1 LTRRVNTMDKLYQKA
16 TKLRK
21 LVLQMI
27 HQAGSGHPGG
37 SLSALDIITVLYFY
51 EMRIDSKNP
60 NWENRDRFV
69 LSKGHAC
76 PALYAALAE
85 KGFFPKKDLFS
96 LRKINSRLQG
106 HPDMLT
112 TPGVE
117 MSTGSL
123 GQGFSAAIGMALA
136 GKYIGK
142 NFRVY
147 VLLGDGELDE
157 GEVWEGAMCASH
169 YELDN
174 LVAIIDYNGLQSDN
188 YNTKTMNFEPLVEK
202 WKAFNWYTL
211 EIDGHNIPQIVNAFN
226 RAKRLKR
233 KPTVIVAHTI
243 KGKGVSFMED
253 NPKWHGSLAP
263 DDEQLKIALDELD
276 GKELITNE

>member
-1 LTRRVNTMDKLYQKA
+1 MDKLYQKA

>member
-1 LTRRVNTMDKLYQKA
+1 MDKLYQKA

-188 YNTKTMNFEPLVEK
+188 YNTETMNFEPLVEK
-202 WKAFNWYTL
+202 WRAFNWYTL

-233 KPTVIVAHTI
+233 KPTVIVAHTV

>member
-1 LTRRVNTMDKLYQKA
+1 MDKLYQKA

-136 GKYIGK
+136 GKYVGK

-188 YNTKTMNFEPLVEK
+188 YNTETMNFEPLVEK
-202 WKAFNWYTL
+202 WRAFNWYTL

>member
-1 LTRRVNTMDKLYQKA
+1 MDKLYQKA

-136 GKYIGK
+136 GKYVGK

-188 YNTKTMNFEPLVEK
+188 YNTETMNFEPLVEK

-276 GKELITNE
+276 GKELITN

>member
-1 LTRRVNTMDKLYQKA
+1 MDKLYQKA

-188 YNTKTMNFEPLVEK
+188 YNTKTMNFEPLIEK
-202 WKAFNWYTL
+202 WRAFNWYTL

>member
-1 LTRRVNTMDKLYQKA
+1 MDKLYQKA

-136 GKYIGK
+136 GKYVGK

-188 YNTKTMNFEPLVEK
+188 YNTETMNFEPLVEK
-202 WKAFNWYTL
+202 WRAFN
-211 EIDGHNIPQIVNAFN
+211 
-226 RAKRLKR
+226 
-233 KPTVIVAHTI
+233 
-243 KGKGVSFMED
+243 
-253 NPKWHGSLAP
+253 
-263 DDEQLKIALDELD
+263 
-276 GKELITNE
+276 

>member
-1 LTRRVNTMDKLYQKA
+1 MDKLYQKA

-37 SLSALDIITVLYFY
+37 SLSAVDIITVLYFY

-85 KGFFPKKDLFS
+85 KGFFPQKDLFS

-233 KPTVIVAHTI
+233 KPTVIVAHTV

>member
-1 LTRRVNTMDKLYQKA
+1 MDKLYQKA
-16 TKLRK
+16 TELRK

-37 SLSALDIITVLYFY
+37 SLSAVDIITVLYFY

-106 HPDMLT
+106 HPDMLI

-233 KPTVIVAHTI
+233 KPTVIVAHTV

>member
-1 LTRRVNTMDKLYQKA
+1 MDKLYQKA

-188 YNTKTMNFEPLVEK
+188 YNTETMNFEPLVEK
-202 WKAFNWYTL
+202 WRAFNWYTL

>member
-1 LTRRVNTMDKLYQKA
+1 MDKLYQKA
-16 TKLRK
+16 TKLRR

-37 SLSALDIITVLYFY
+37 SLSAVDIITVLYFY

-106 HPDMLT
+106 HPDMLI

-233 KPTVIVAHTI
+233 KPTVIVAHTV

>member
-1 LTRRVNTMDKLYQKA
+1 MDKLYQKA
-16 TKLRK
+16 TKLRR

-37 SLSALDIITVLYFY
+37 SLSAVDIITVLYFY

-233 KPTVIVAHTI
+233 KPTVIVAHTV

>member
-1 LTRRVNTMDKLYQKA
+1 
-16 TKLRK
+16 
-21 LVLQMI
+21 
-27 HQAGSGHPGG
+27 
-37 SLSALDIITVLYFY
+37 
-51 EMRIDSKNP
+51 
-60 NWENRDRFV
+60 
-69 LSKGHAC
+69 
-76 PALYAALAE
+76 
-85 KGFFPKKDLFS
+85 
-96 LRKINSRLQG
+96 
-106 HPDMLT
+106 MLT

>member
-1 LTRRVNTMDKLYQKA
+1 MDKLYQKA

-37 SLSALDIITVLYFY
+37 SLSAVDIITVLYFY

-233 KPTVIVAHTI
+233 KPTVIVAHTV